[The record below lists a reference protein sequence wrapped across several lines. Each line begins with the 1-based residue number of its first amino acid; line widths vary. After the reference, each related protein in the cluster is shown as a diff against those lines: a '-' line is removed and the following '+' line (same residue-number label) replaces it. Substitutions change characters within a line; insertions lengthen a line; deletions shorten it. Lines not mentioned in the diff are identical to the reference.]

1 VFAWSRL
8 TVIRT
13 GAIAA
18 TVAYTA
24 PVFWTICL
32 LTGVTLLVFRAR
44 DAKAPADAPAH
55 APAFRVPLYPPVPAV
70 FIASCVLMPWS
81 SIDYLRKP
89 VYGPKFGLM
98 AFAGLAVMAA
108 GVPLYFLARRH

>member
-1 VFAWSRL
+1 VLAWSRL
-8 TVIRT
+8 TVIQS

-44 DAKAPADAPAH
+44 DAKAPADVSAH

-70 FIASCVLMPWS
+70 FIASCALMLWL

-98 AFAGLAVMAA
+98 AFVGLAVMAA
-108 GVPLYFLARRH
+108 GVPLYFLARRR